1 MKTLYLAWQAAQP
14 GPTGGPA
21 SRAWYPIGRLDSL
34 PELQRFRFAYT
45 QGAERARKEAGF
57 APLEAFPKW
66 ERLYEDDELFPLWR
80 TLAYT
85 GIRWGEAVGLSAS
98 SLDLVRRRR

>member
-45 QGAERARKEAGF
+45 QGAERGAQGSGLCAAGGISQMG
-57 APLEAFPKW
+57 APL
-66 ERLYEDDELFPLWR
+66 
-80 TLAYT
+80 
-85 GIRWGEAVGLSAS
+85 
-98 SLDLVRRRR
+98 